1 MHLKYAINFLKLWK
15 SSATWMHYPLM
26 QNSKVKTSV
35 NYFINTKPNG
45 INHVICIKIDESKK
59 REKVHVSTFIM
70 MIRED
75 QGDNYVVLQMKNPV
89 YFVPKHLVSYITV
102 QRWD

>member
-1 MHLKYAINFLKLWK
+1 MRAKNVK
-15 SSATWMHYPLM
+15 S
-26 QNSKVKTSV
+26 
-35 NYFINTKPNG
+35 
-45 INHVICIKIDESKK
+45 
-59 REKVHVSTFIM
+59 VSTFIM

-75 QGDNYVVLQMKNPV
+75 QGNSCVVLQMKNPV